1 MMVYGY
7 AELVFPDG
15 WQPTGKVLGFSLWL
29 VTDWKDLISPNGLK
43 PTGKIWN
50 FPDGWQPTGK
60 LSVTV
65 TKKNHGSP
73 SLMVGINR

>member
-15 WQPTGKVLGFSLWL
+15 WQLTGKVLGFSLRL

-43 PTGKIWN
+43 PMGKIWN
-50 FPDGWQPTGK
+50 FPDDWQPTGK

-65 TKKNHGSP
+65 TKKITEALP
-73 SLMVGINR
+73 